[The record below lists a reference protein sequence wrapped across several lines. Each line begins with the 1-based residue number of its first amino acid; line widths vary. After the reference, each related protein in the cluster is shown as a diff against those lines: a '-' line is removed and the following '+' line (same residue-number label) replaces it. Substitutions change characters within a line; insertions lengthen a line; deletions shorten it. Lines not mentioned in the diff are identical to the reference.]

1 MSSFAAM
8 FGDPLARYVIALHHT
23 AVPSTAL
30 AAGVDVSR
38 EPLLNPAVIAGW
50 RPVSGIDVHLAVN
63 PVINLLAH
71 GMLGPTLM
79 AAAVLIIARR
89 RAVPRIQL
97 IAAIRLLVAALGAIR
112 SEEPPFELPAL
123 MPISY

>member
-38 EPLLNPAVIAGW
+38 GPLLNPAVIAGW
-50 RPVSGIDVHLAVN
+50 RPVSGIDVHWAVN
-63 PVINLLAH
+63 PVMNLLAL
-71 GMLGPTLM
+71 GMIGPTM
-79 AAAVLIIARR
+79 VAADVLIKIG
-89 RAVPRIQL
+89 RAAGRERV
-97 IAAIRLLVAALGAIR
+97 RLYGYLTVVVVVGKKKNN
-112 SEEPPFELPAL
+112 PKDKKT
-123 MPISY
+123 